1 MPFMPF
7 ISVLHWLQHPY
18 PHCAPFKKQQ
28 ILICIQQAVVPIRY
42 SMLLWPEQ
50 THTSPNSTFL
60 IEMVEDQDAAVIVI
74 ASKDAAVVGI
84 ASKDVAVPGSKA
96 FQVVSSRSE
105 QWLPYCS
112 PLQCEL

>member
-1 MPFMPF
+1 MSF
-7 ISVLHWLQHPY
+7 ISVVDWFPQPY

-28 ILICIQQAVVPIRY
+28 IMICIQQAVVPIRY
-42 SMLLWPEQ
+42 SMLLWPKQ

-60 IEMVEDQDAAVIVI
+60 IEMVEDPDTAVIVI

-96 FQVVSSRSE
+96 FQVVFLRSE
-105 QWLPYCS
+105 QWPPCSS
-112 PLQCEL
+112 PLRCEL